1 MSTSW
6 LHSTTTSSTAFS
18 IIFYSMIVAR
28 VPPTHGLTRNVAMQS
43 VLHAGWNVRTPLYAT
58 GQLVAP
64 QHQVTRTR
72 QRVLLLRKPVGT
84 INALNTASCIVKS
97 VRISGM
103 TWLTPIGAI
112 LADYGTQSMFY
123 VLLGCGR
130 MPANSAIST
139 ESFNRFF
146 TENVAK
152 VRWNTAEAPPPTFS
166 LPCSAA
172 SFTTFTLL
180 TVDNIV
186 NAVWQLPDK
195 FSAADPL
202 PTSTLKQD
210 VDLLALFIVEVF
222 NHSLARSHF
231 PTGFKKAFIMFEFV
245 RRRSSISCIIAT
257 TEPHGRR
264 TTLVVDVSE

>member
-43 VLHAGWNVRTPLYAT
+43 VLHAGWNVRTPLYAA

-152 VRWNTAEAPPPTFS
+152 VRWNIAEAPPPTFS

-186 NAVWQLPDK
+186 NTVLQLPDK

-257 TEPHGRR
+257 TEPRGRR